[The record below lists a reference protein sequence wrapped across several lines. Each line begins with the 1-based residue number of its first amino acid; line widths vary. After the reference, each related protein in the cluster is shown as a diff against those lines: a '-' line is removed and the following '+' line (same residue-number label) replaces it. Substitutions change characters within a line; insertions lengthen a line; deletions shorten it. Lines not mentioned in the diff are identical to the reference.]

1 MEKKSLGAFIA
12 LLRKEKALTQ
22 KQLAELLNVSDKTV
36 SHWECD
42 ETSPD
47 ISLLPLLAETLGITV
62 DELLKGERKII
73 YPPDSHNYIPPKSE
87 SVFDKAGNFAS
98 KTVNKIKDGMN
109 GNINEKFRYFRI
121 LSLVGT
127 VISCVVL
134 FTVTLTNL
142 LTGNFFHPTLAFT
155 PGIIALIGSL
165 WTIVIS
171 LGFTLGARF
180 LFSKELFPSRA
191 TDEKE
196 KDYICK
202 ANRIT
207 FNNLFLVFSVFPA
220 ALTGIDVL
228 PVFANLVIVLILLV
242 IVRLILIVILSRK
255 GVFIKN
261 ERELL
266 TIKYAVI
273 CCTLIALGAAF
284 GFFFVEAWHPTAD
297 NIIFDNAEDFKAYME
312 TPEDK
317 PEDAYLIDGVECT
330 MLTPD
335 SDTETP
341 DENGQDEYD
350 LTIMDCYGEEISFRW
365 LNKEVYDFSF
375 NEDGGTF
382 HVITYEAEIKAE
394 NLLDL
399 RDDLLSMIL
408 PLYFVP
414 VIIICFILY
423 RRKLKELTDSK

>member
-1 MEKKSLGAFIA
+1 M
-12 LLRKEKALTQ
+12 
-22 KQLAELLNVSDKTV
+22 
-36 SHWECD
+36 
-42 ETSPD
+42 
-47 ISLLPLLAETLGITV
+47 
-62 DELLKGERKII
+62 
-73 YPPDSHNYIPPKSE
+73 
-87 SVFDKAGNFAS
+87 
-98 KTVNKIKDGMN
+98 
-109 GNINEKFRYFRI
+109 
-121 LSLVGT
+121 
-127 VISCVVL
+127 
-134 FTVTLTNL
+134 
-142 LTGNFFHPTLAFT
+142 
-155 PGIIALIGSL
+155 
-165 WTIVIS
+165 
-171 LGFTLGARF
+171 
-180 LFSKELFPSRA
+180 
-191 TDEKE
+191 
-196 KDYICK
+196 
-202 ANRIT
+202 
-207 FNNLFLVFSVFPA
+207 
-220 ALTGIDVL
+220 
-228 PVFANLVIVLILLV
+228 
-242 IVRLILIVILSRK
+242 
-255 GVFIKN
+255 
-261 ERELL
+261 
-266 TIKYAVI
+266 
-273 CCTLIALGAAF
+273 
-284 GFFFVEAWHPTAD
+284 EAWHPTAD
-297 NIIFDNAEDFKAYME
+297 NIIFDNAEEFKAYME